1 METLDST
8 TTRKSRGSVFQSI
21 TRSPATS
28 KTFGNLL
35 LPLTSKRGRQRSHSG
50 RGIFLSASKVDPA
63 SQRDTI
69 VKQSGGDI
77 FVVASAPM
85 PNKER
90 LKAECS
96 IISKVAAVAGV
107 ARTELKKPL
116 PTNQRSGKTRSLPES
131 DSPPATT
138 LRTRRSR
145 HMYRRNGN
153 TGKRNRSGRYRRTRS
168 PG

>member
-1 METLDST
+1 MATLDST

-69 VKQSGGDI
+69 VKAKRRRHIHCRLRAYAKQGASESRMLDYFESCCSCRRRTNCVEKTAASKPMIGKNVLASGIGLT
-77 FVVASAPM
+77 P
-85 PNKER
+85 
-90 LKAECS
+90 
-96 IISKVAAVAGV
+96 VAAVHSSNP
-107 ARTELKKPL
+107 PL
-116 PTNQRSGKTRSLPES
+116 P
-131 DSPPATT
+131 
-138 LRTRRSR
+138 
-145 HMYRRNGN
+145 
-153 TGKRNRSGRYRRTRS
+153 
-168 PG
+168 